1 MVGRIASI
9 RGREIIDSRGNPTV
23 EADVIT
29 AEGVIGRASVPSG
42 ASTGV
47 HEAVELRDHDASR
60 FNGKGVTLAVAAVN
74 GEIAET
80 LRGCDV
86 CDQGALDSRLLAVD
100 GSADKGRLGANALL
114 AVSLAAA
121 KAGSQVRCKP
131 LYRYL
136 AEGRKMC
143 LPVPLINILNGGSHA
158 NNNIDIQEFMVVPT
172 GARSM
177 ADAVRA
183 GAEIFWSLRQ
193 ILEKEGHATTVG
205 DEGGFAPNLGSNQA
219 AIEIVL
225 EAVEHAGYT
234 PGQDVWL
241 AIDSASSGFY
251 RDGDYRFE
259 SESRTYTAQE
269 LIACYEGWVGKYP
282 LLVIEDGLAE
292 DDWEGWHALTQRI
305 GNKVQLVGDDLFV
318 TNVDRIRKGIE
329 MEVANSV
336 LIKVNQIGTLS
347 ETFNAIDT
355 ATESGYTCVVSHRS
369 GETEDATI
377 ADLAVATGV
386 GQIKTG
392 SLSRTDRVAKYNQ
405 LLRIEED
412 LAGECAYAGCGAFG
426 KFLK

>member
-1 MVGRIASI
+1 MAGKIVSI
-9 RGREIIDSRGNPTV
+9 HGREIIDSRGNPTV

-47 HEAVELRDHDASR
+47 HEAVELRDGNPSR
-60 FNGKGVTLAVAAVN
+60 FNGKGVTRAVEGVN
-74 GEIAET
+74 GEIARA
-80 LRGCDV
+80 LHGFDV
-86 CDQGALDSRLLAVD
+86 CDQSALDGRLLVVD

-121 KAGSQVRCKP
+121 KAGSLVRGKP

-136 AEGRKMC
+136 AEGRKMR

-158 NNNIDIQEFMVVPT
+158 NNSIDIQEFMVIPL

-183 GAEIFWSLRQ
+183 GAEIFWSLKQ
-193 ILEKEGHATTVG
+193 VLEKEGHATTVG
-205 DEGGFAPNLGSNQA
+205 DEGGFAPNLGSNEA

-225 EAVEHAGYT
+225 EAVKRAGYT
-234 PGQDVWL
+234 PGDDVWL

-251 RDGDYRFE
+251 RDGRYRLE
-259 SESRTYTAQE
+259 SESRAYTAQE
-269 LIACYEGWVGKYP
+269 LIACYENWVEKYP

-292 DDWEGWHALTQRI
+292 DDWDGWQALTRHM
-305 GNKVQLVGDDLFV
+305 GGKTQLVGDDLFV

-329 MEVANSV
+329 MKVANSV
-336 LIKVNQIGTLS
+336 LIKTNQIGTLS
-347 ETFNAIDT
+347 ETFDAIDT
-355 ATESGYTCVVSHRS
+355 ATRSGYTCVVSHRS
-369 GETEDATI
+369 GETEDAAI

-405 LLRIEED
+405 LLRIEEE
-412 LAGECAYAGCGAFG
+412 LVGECAYAGRSAFG
-426 KFLK
+426 GLLE